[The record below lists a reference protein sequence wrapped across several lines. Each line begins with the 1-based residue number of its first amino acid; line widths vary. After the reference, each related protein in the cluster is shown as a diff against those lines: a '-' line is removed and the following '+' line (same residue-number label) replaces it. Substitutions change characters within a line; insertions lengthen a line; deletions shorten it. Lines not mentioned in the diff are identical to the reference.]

1 MKIDIDLDQA
11 NAAMKGKNAGEI
23 IKYALEVSDGDA
35 IVTTNFRPY
44 EAVILHLVTQQKP
57 DIRVLWID
65 HGLNLDPTYR
75 FADKTI
81 EQLGLNI
88 HKFTPLGGDA
98 KIPEAAYVPEDERTA
113 EQEAAIHAFSETVK
127 LEPFRRGMKELDGAA
142 WFTALRRVQ
151 NLNRA
156 GMNFLEEGPNGIL
169 KVNPILEWSDQD
181 MEDYLKENGLPDESS
196 YFDPAKAGE
205 KSECGLHDGRL
216 AEK

>member
-1 MKIDIDLDQA
+1 
-11 NAAMKGKNAGEI
+11 
-23 IKYALEVSDGDA
+23 VSKGDA
-35 IVTTNFRPY
+35 ILTTNFRPL
-44 EAVILHLVTQQKP
+44 EAVILHLVTRQKP

-75 FADKTI
+75 FAEKTI

-88 HKFTPLGGDA
+88 LKYTPLEEA
-98 KIPEAAYVPEDERTA
+98 KIPQAAYISEDERTP
-113 EQEAAIHAFSETVK
+113 EQEASIHEFSEQVK
-127 LEPFRRGMKELDGAA
+127 LEPFRRGMRELDGAA

-151 NLNRA
+151 NQNRA

-169 KVNPILEWSDQD
+169 KVNPLLDWTDED
-181 MEDYLKENGLPDESS
+181 MEAYIAKHDLPDESS

-216 AEK
+216 AAK